1 MGPESSLPSRH
12 TPMTRKSLLVR
23 LKNWHDEQSW
33 AEFAKIYE
41 RLILDTALRAG
52 LNNEEAK
59 EVVQE
64 TLLTVAKKMVGF
76 NYDPRLGSFKNW
88 LMQITRRRI
97 VDQFRRRK
105 PEVAQSMQGA
115 PLVDVEQLSDSSLSY
130 LETLWNEE
138 WTHARLDLARA
149 VVKRK
154 VGARQYQMFDL
165 YVLRGLPL
173 KEVTQTLRVNPAQV
187 YMAKYRITR
196 MLKKEL
202 KELDRQE
209 L

>member
-1 MGPESSLPSRH
+1 MGPEP
-12 TPMTRKSLLVR
+12 TPNRRTPVTRKSLLVR

-41 RLILDTALRAG
+41 RLIFDTALRAG
-52 LNNEEAK
+52 LGNEEAK

-64 TLLTVAKKMVGF
+64 TLLTVAKKMAGF

-97 VDQFRRRK
+97 VDQFRKRK
-105 PEVAQSMQGA
+105 PETSHSMSGG
-115 PLVDVEQLSDSSLSY
+115 PRIDVEQLSDSSMSR

-138 WTHARLDLARA
+138 WNNARLDLARA

-165 YVLRGLPL
+165 YVLSGKSL
-173 KEVTQTLRVNPAQV
+173 KEVTRSLRVNPAQV

>member
-1 MGPESSLPSRH
+1 
-12 TPMTRKSLLVR
+12 MTRKSLLVR

-41 RLILDTALRAG
+41 RLILDTAMRAG

-97 VDQFRRRK
+97 VDQFRKRK

-115 PLVDVEQLSDSSLSY
+115 PLVDVEQLSDSSLSH

-138 WTHARLDLARA
+138 WTHARLDFARA

-154 VGARQYQMFDL
+154 VGSRQYQMFDL
-165 YVLRGLPL
+165 YVLRGQSL

>member
-1 MGPESSLPSRH
+1 MPSRR
-12 TPMTRKSLLVR
+12 TPVTRKSLLVR

-41 RLILDTALRAG
+41 RLMFDTALRAG

-64 TLLTVAKKMVGF
+64 TLLTVAKKMAGF

-97 VDQFRRRK
+97 VDQFRKRK
-105 PEVAQSMQGA
+105 PDLAQSMQSA
-115 PLVDVEQLSDSSLSY
+115 NPVDVEQLSDPSLSR

-138 WTHARLDLARA
+138 WNNARLDLARA

-165 YVLRGLPL
+165 YVLQSKSL
-173 KEVTQTLRVNPAQV
+173 KEVTGLLRVNPAQV

-196 MLKKEL
+196 LLKREL

>member
-1 MGPESSLPSRH
+1 MDPQSMPSRR
-12 TPMTRKSLLVR
+12 TPVTRKSLLVR

-41 RLILDTALRAG
+41 RLMFDTALRAG

-64 TLLTVAKKMVGF
+64 TLLTVAKKMAGF

-97 VDQFRRRK
+97 VDQFRKRK
-105 PEVAQSMQGA
+105 PDLAQSMQSA
-115 PLVDVEQLSDSSLSY
+115 NPVDVEQLSDPSLSR

-138 WTHARLDLARA
+138 WNNARLDLARA

-165 YVLRGLPL
+165 YVLQSKSL
-173 KEVTQTLRVNPAQV
+173 KEVTGLLRVNPAQV

-196 MLKKEL
+196 LLKREL

>member
-1 MGPESSLPSRH
+1 MPSRR
-12 TPMTRKSLLVR
+12 TPVTRKSLLIR

-41 RLILDTALRAG
+41 RLIFETALRAG
-52 LNNEEAK
+52 LSNEEAK

-64 TLLTVAKKMVGF
+64 TLLTVAKKMAGF

-97 VDQFRRRK
+97 VDQFRKRK
-105 PEVAQSMQGA
+105 PESARGA
-115 PLVDVEQLSDSSLSY
+115 SPVDVEQLSDSSLSR
-130 LETLWNEE
+130 LEALWNEE
-138 WTHARLDLARA
+138 WNHARLDLARA

-154 VGARQYQMFDL
+154 VGTRQYQMFDL
-165 YVLRGLPL
+165 YVLRGKSLA
-173 KEVTQTLRVNPAQV
+173 EVTRTLRVNPAQV

-202 KELDRQE
+202 KELDRHE
-209 L
+209 F

>member
-1 MGPESSLPSRH
+1 MDPESRPSRR
-12 TPMTRKSLLVR
+12 TPVTRKSLLVR

-41 RLILDTALRAG
+41 RLMFDTALRAG

-64 TLLTVAKKMVGF
+64 TLLTVAKKMAGF

-97 VDQFRRRK
+97 VDQFRKRK
-105 PEVAQSMQGA
+105 PDLAQTMHSTA
-115 PLVDVEQLSDSSLSY
+115 PVDVEQLSDPSLSR

-138 WTHARLDLARA
+138 WNNARLDLARA

-165 YVLRGLPL
+165 YVLQSKSL
-173 KEVTQTLRVNPAQV
+173 KEVTGLLRVNPAQV

>member
-1 MGPESSLPSRH
+1 MDPQSRPSRR
-12 TPMTRKSLLVR
+12 TPVTRKSLLVR

-41 RLILDTALRAG
+41 RLMFDTALRAG

-64 TLLTVAKKMVGF
+64 TLLTVAKKMAGF

-97 VDQFRRRK
+97 VDQFRKRK
-105 PEVAQSMQGA
+105 PDLAQTMHSTA
-115 PLVDVEQLSDSSLSY
+115 PVDVEQLSDPSLSR

-138 WTHARLDLARA
+138 WNNARLDLARA

-165 YVLRGLPL
+165 YVLQSKSL
-173 KEVTQTLRVNPAQV
+173 KEVTGLLRVNPAQV